1 MTRSI
6 SLATSFVALL
16 ASSLAV
22 AQVSPQSASRPAA
35 SAPANVIDL
44 DTITVTA
51 ARAERSTADIP
62 QSIQVIDS
70 KEIEQQLKFSPNAAT
85 ALGKLVPGYSM
96 STQTVSSASENYR
109 GRDLLVMIDGV
120 PMNTPLRD
128 VSRILSLIDLNTVE
142 RIEVVSGASS
152 LYGAGATGGT
162 VNFITKKAA
171 EGKPRVTVN
180 TALRAFTQNI
190 GRSLAPEASVTVSG
204 KVPDGVDY
212 LVSGQFRGAGRTY
225 DGAGR
230 ELPSDG
236 LLGQGGGDRYKAGNL
251 LAKLGY
257 DFAGG
262 KRVELNA
269 SWIGF
274 DQDPKYLTSYAP
286 PFARPDLSKPYLG
299 QSVLED
305 TKSVSLRY
313 SDPDFAL
320 GKLSVLGY
328 YNDIKKRFNFS
339 TFSYPYNSQV
349 YYSFNPLSPTSPDNQ
364 TTLYSQR
371 GGVNVTVDT
380 ALDSLLPGAKFT
392 WGGDLI
398 QERTWQTLTNGQ
410 DVFTPLKQTTAAG
423 FGQLQIPI
431 GERIVLR
438 GGLRYEHFSLSVS
451 DYTRPAAY
459 AAVAANNALGYQPFV
474 LPALRVL
481 GGSFDYSALTANIGA
496 TVKLTE
502 TSEIFGGFSQGFA
515 LPDVGAFTRR
525 AGIST
530 AYACPV
536 QAPNCLPA
544 SRQTISYAAIA
555 PDAQIVNNY
564 ELGIRGSYERFKGS
578 LTGYISTSDE
588 GVTFDPVNN
597 TMSQQKE
604 RIWGV
609 EATGDVTVT
618 DAFTMGTVLSYR
630 EGRYDTNGDGKLDS
644 NLPNNRIGSPWRGML
659 YGSYRFVNG
668 MQLRVEGEAFS
679 DRDVAIDLRGT
690 RYKLKGAATMNVA
703 LTAPVWQGEAYVAV
717 NNLFDR
723 TYQNPTATSVR
734 NLANYSWGRTVTLG
748 FRKTF

>member
-1 MTRSI
+1 MTRLI
-6 SLATSFVALL
+6 SLAASLIALL
-16 ASSLAV
+16 ASSTAI
-22 AQVSPQSASRPAA
+22 AQVSPESASRRAA
-35 SAPANVIDL
+35 AQPNVIDL

-51 ARAERSTADIP
+51 ARAERSTAETP
-62 QSIQVIDS
+62 QSVQVIDS

-85 ALGKLVPGYSM
+85 ALGKLVPGYAM
-96 STQTVSSASENYR
+96 PTQTVSSASENYR

-128 VSRILSLIDLNTVE
+128 VSRILSLIDLNTVD
-142 RIEVVSGASS
+142 RIEVVAGASS

-171 EGKPRVTVN
+171 EGKPRITVN
-180 TALRAFTQNI
+180 TAIRAFTRNI

-212 LVSGQFRGAGRTY
+212 LFSGQIRGAGRTF

-262 KRVELNA
+262 KRIELNA

-274 DQDPKYLTSYAP
+274 DQAPKYLTNYAP
-286 PFARPDLSKPYLG
+286 PFARPDLSKPYVG

-320 GKLSVLGY
+320 GRLSVLGY

-371 GGVNVTVDT
+371 GVNVTIDT
-380 ALDSLLPGAKFT
+380 PLDRLLPGAKLT

-423 FGQLQIPI
+423 FGQLQIPV
-431 GERIVLR
+431 GERLVLR
-438 GGLRYEHFSLSVS
+438 GGLRYEHFSLSVGN
-451 DYTRPAAY
+451 YTRPAAY
-459 AAVAANNALGYQPFV
+459 AAVAANNALGYQSFV
-474 LPALRVL
+474 LPALNVV
-481 GGSFDYSALTANIGA
+481 GGSFDYSALTTNIGA
-496 TVKLTE
+496 TFKLGD

-525 AGIST
+525 AGVST
-530 AYACPV
+530 QYACPV
-536 QAPNCLPA
+536 QSPNCLPA
-544 SRQTISYAAIA
+544 SRRSISYAAIA

-564 ELGIRGSYERFKGS
+564 ELGIRGSYDRFKGS

-588 GVTFDPVNN
+588 GVTFDPVSN

-609 EATGDVTVT
+609 EATVDVTVT

-703 LTAPVWQGEAYVAV
+703 LTAPVWEGEAYVAV

-723 TYQNPTATSVR
+723 SYQNPTATSVR
-734 NLANYSWGRTVTLG
+734 NLPNYSWGRTVTLG

>member
-1 MTRSI
+1 MFK
-6 SLATSFVALL
+6 FVPL
-16 ASSLAV
+16 ASSLLALCV
-22 AQVSPQSASRPAA
+22 ASPAFAQQAPPPAT
-35 SAPANVIDL
+35 IDL

-51 ARAERSTADIP
+51 ARAERSTAETP
-62 QSIQVIDS
+62 QSIQVIER
-70 KEIEQQLKFSPNAAT
+70 KAIEEQLQFSPNAA
-85 ALGKLVPGYSM
+85 AVLGKLVPGYSM

-142 RIEVVSGASS
+142 RIEVVAGASS

-162 VNFITKKAA
+162 VNFITRKAV

-180 TALRAFTQNI
+180 TAIRAFTQNI

-204 KVPDGVDY
+204 KVPEGVDY
-212 LVSGQFRGAGRTY
+212 LFSGQIRGAGRTY

-257 DFAGG
+257 DFDGG

-274 DQDPKYLTSYAP
+274 DQDPKYLTNYAP
-286 PFARPDLSKPYLG
+286 PFARPDLTKPYTG

-305 TKSVSLRY
+305 TKTVSLRY
-313 SDPDFAL
+313 SDADFAL

-339 TFSYPYNSQV
+339 TFSYPYNTQV

-364 TTLYSQR
+364 TTLHSQR
-371 GGVNVTVDT
+371 GGVNVTIDT
-380 ALDSLLPGAKFT
+380 PLDRLLPGAKFT

-398 QERTWQTLTNGQ
+398 QEKTWQTLTSGQ

-423 FGQLQIPI
+423 FGQLQIPV

-459 AAVAANNALGYQPFV
+459 AAVAANNAQGYQAFV
-474 LPALRVL
+474 LPALKVT
-481 GGSFDYSALTANIGA
+481 GGDFDYSALTANIGA
-496 TVKLTE
+496 TIKLSE

-525 AGIST
+525 AGVST
-530 AYACPV
+530 LYACPL

-555 PDAQIVNNY
+555 PKAQIVNNY

-578 LTGYISTSDE
+578 LTGFISTSDD
-588 GVTFDPVNN
+588 GVTFDSVTN
-597 TMSQQKE
+597 TVSQQKE

-618 DAFTMGTVLSYR
+618 DAFTMGTVISYR

-690 RYKLKGAATMNVA
+690 RYKLKGAATMNAA
-703 LTAPVWQGEAYVAV
+703 LTAPIWEGEAYVAV

-723 TYQNPTATSVR
+723 NYQNPTATSVR